1 MIVHVERELDSYT
14 KRERE
19 IRERKCYREKK
30 KKQKGIKKYKVNF
43 QHGKKFSS
51 SVTEYL
57 MNS

>member
-30 KKQKGIKKYKVNF
+30 KSKKVLKNIKSI
-43 QHGKKFSS
+43 FSMARNLAVVS
-51 SVTEYL
+51 Q
-57 MNS
+57 NI